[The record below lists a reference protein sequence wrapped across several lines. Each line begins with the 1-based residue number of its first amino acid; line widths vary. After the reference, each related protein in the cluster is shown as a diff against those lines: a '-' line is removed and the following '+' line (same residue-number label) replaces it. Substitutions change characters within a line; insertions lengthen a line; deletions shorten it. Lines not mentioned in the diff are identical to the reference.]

1 MQMISHVLFDLD
13 DTLCDFSGARDRG
26 LAEAF
31 SILTPEHREEAI
43 RLWQE
48 VDPLIFGHFSRRN
61 ISRDGYRRLRFTTT
75 LSALGDTRALFG
87 ARMPATEADIDRA
100 VVEMNRAFMI
110 EVNEKIQSVDGAP
123 ECLSALRKEG
133 IKCHIVTNGPLDGQL
148 KKLKITGLDQLVD
161 EVFVSEALGV
171 SKPDPEV
178 YRIVLARLGASP
190 ATAAM
195 VGDSLEN
202 DVLPPRSLG
211 MRSLLYAPSAPEKDN
226 LSVRTLRE
234 VPYAIAALQQHQGS

>member
-31 SILTPEHREEAI
+31 SILAPEHREEAV
-43 RLWQE
+43 RRWHE
-48 VDPLIFGHFSRRN
+48 VDPVVFGHFSRRN

-75 LSALGDTRALFG
+75 LSILGDTRALFG
-87 ARMPATEADIDRA
+87 TRMPVTEADIDRA
-100 VVEMNRAFMI
+100 VDEMNRAFMT
-110 EVNEKIQSVDGAP
+110 EVNEKIRAVDGAP

-133 IKCHIVTNGPLDGQL
+133 IKCHILTNGPLDGQL
-148 KKLKITGLDQLVD
+148 KKLKITGLDQLVE
-161 EVFVSEALGV
+161 EVFVSEALGA

-178 YRIVLARLGASP
+178 YRIVLAQLGVGP

-202 DVLPPRSLG
+202 DVLPARSLG
-211 MRSLLYAPSAPEKDN
+211 MRSLLYAPSTPEEDS
-226 LSVRTLRE
+226 LSVRTLWE
-234 VPYAIAALQQHQGS
+234 VPHAIAALQQHQGS